1 MDKNINKQNVYISE
15 EENTLNWIEIQSSF
29 KKSFGNEIY
38 NSWLQKISLVK
49 EYNDYLILGV
59 PTRFFR
65 DWIVSRYLDKILEQ
79 VKSFKLSLN
88 RIEFKII
95 EENKQNQELIKIDQ
109 LNKVTEIKDSI
120 LNYNRLNPNLSFE
133 SFIKGKSNEIALSY
147 SKKVCDYVSRYNP
160 LYICG
165 GVGLGKTH
173 LLNAIGLETQ
183 KDNNVMFISAERF
196 MYHFIKS
203 IKKNDMVNFKDFFR
217 KSSVFIIDDI
227 QFISGKE
234 SLQEEFFHTFNSLI
248 EKGSQI
254 IISSDRPPMKLDRV
268 QERIKSRLSGGLVVD
283 IEAPDL
289 DLKIKILKK
298 KIEEIQ
304 NQFKEN
310 IDLSDEVINYIASES
325 KTNIREL
332 IGVLNRVIAFS
343 RVHNKVLTTVD
354 CKNILKDVFSQIRVI
369 TVDKIQNIVSNYF
382 NIALSDM
389 LSQRRSRP
397 LARPRQIAMY
407 LAKKMTSRS
416 LPEIGRRFANRDH
429 TTVIHAVKTITR
441 LSDQD
446 DEMKKIL
453 IKLKVFCWNSE
464 EMQFIVKRDI
474 LLKSLNFVQGVVEK
488 KNTLPIL
495 SNVLL
500 QLKEKKLTI
509 VATDLDIVFHDE
521 IEDVKV
527 LKEGSTT
534 TSAAI
539 LYDILRKIS
548 SNSELN
554 FDLKNENKLSLKE

>member
-1 MDKNINKQNVYISE
+1 MENNITTKQNTFISE
-15 EENTLNWIEIQSSF
+15 EEKVIKWEDVQEAF
-29 KKSFGNEIY
+29 KKNFGSEVY
-38 NSWLQKISLVK
+38 NSWLQKITLVK

-95 EENKQNQELIKIDQ
+95 EENKQSQEFIKINE

-133 SFIKGKSNEIALSY
+133 SFIKGKSNAIALSY
-147 SKKVCDYVSRYNP
+147 SKKVCEHISRYNP
-160 LYICG
+160 LYVCG

-173 LLNAIGLETQ
+173 LLNAIGLELQ
-183 KDNNVMFISAERF
+183 SNNNVMYISAERF

-234 SLQEEFFHTFNSLI
+234 SLQEEFFHTFNSLMD
-248 EKGSQI
+248 KGSQI
-254 IISSDRPPMKLDRV
+254 IISADRAPMKLDKV
-268 QERIKSRLSGGLVVD
+268 QDRIKSRLAGGLVVD

-289 DLKIKILKK
+289 DLKVKIINR

-304 NQFKEN
+304 QQFKEN
-310 IDLSDEVINYIASES
+310 ITISEEVISYIASES

-343 RVHNKVLTTVD
+343 RVHNKDLNIND
-354 CKNILKDVFSQIRVI
+354 CKNILKDVFNQIRVI
-369 TVDKIQNIVSNYF
+369 TVDKIQNVVSNYF
-382 NIALSDM
+382 NIALSEM

-407 LAKKMTSRS
+407 LAKKMTTRS

-441 LSDQD
+441 LSEQD
-446 DEMKKIL
+446 DEMKKNISQ
-453 IKLKVFCWNSE
+453 I
-464 EMQFIVKRDI
+464 
-474 LLKSLNFVQGVVEK
+474 KSL
-488 KNTLPIL
+488 
-495 SNVLL
+495 LL
-500 QLKEKKLTI
+500 EQ
-509 VATDLDIVFHDE
+509 
-521 IEDVKV
+521 
-527 LKEGSTT
+527 
-534 TSAAI
+534 
-539 LYDILRKIS
+539 
-548 SNSELN
+548 
-554 FDLKNENKLSLKE
+554 

>member
-1 MDKNINKQNVYISE
+1 MEKNNIKKNNLYVSE
-15 EENTLNWIEIQSSF
+15 EEKTLVWEDIQASF
-29 KKSFGNEIY
+29 KKTFGNEVY

-79 VKSFKLSLN
+79 VKGFKLSLN

-95 EENKQNQELIKIDQ
+95 EEAKQNQELIKIND

-120 LNYNRLNPNLSFE
+120 LNYNRLNPNLNFNN
-133 SFIKGKSNEIALSY
+133 FIQGKSNDIALSY
-147 SKKVCDYVSRYNP
+147 SKKVCEHISRYNP

-173 LLNAIGLETQ
+173 LLNAIGLSLQ
-183 KDNNVMFISAERF
+183 DDNNVMFISAERF

-234 SLQEEFFHTFNSLI
+234 SLQEEFFHTFNSLMD
-248 EKGSQI
+248 KGSQI
-254 IISSDRPPMKLDRV
+254 IISSDRSPMKLDKV
-268 QERIKSRLSGGLVVD
+268 QDRIKSRLAGGLVVD
-283 IEAPDL
+283 IETPDIE
-289 DLKIKILKK
+289 LKAKIIKK
-298 KIEEIQ
+298 KIEEIE

-310 IDLSDEVINYIASES
+310 INLNDEVINFIASET

-343 RVHNKVLTTVD
+343 RVHNKDLDISD
-354 CKNILKDVFSQIRVI
+354 CKNILRDVFNQIRVI
-369 TVDKIQNIVSNYF
+369 TVDKIQNVVSNYF
-382 NIALSDM
+382 NIPLSDM

-429 TTVIHAVKTITR
+429 TTVIHAVKTISR
-441 LSDQD
+441 LTDQD
-446 DEMKKIL
+446 DEMKKNINQ
-453 IKLKVFCWNSE
+453 IKN
-464 EMQFIVKRDI
+464 
-474 LLKSLNFVQGVVEK
+474 LLLEQ
-488 KNTLPIL
+488 
-495 SNVLL
+495 
-500 QLKEKKLTI
+500 Q
-509 VATDLDIVFHDE
+509 
-521 IEDVKV
+521 
-527 LKEGSTT
+527 
-534 TSAAI
+534 
-539 LYDILRKIS
+539 
-548 SNSELN
+548 
-554 FDLKNENKLSLKE
+554 

>member
-1 MDKNINKQNVYISE
+1 MDNNNIKKNNAFISE
-15 EENTLNWIEIQSSF
+15 EEKTLNWEDIQNSF
-29 KKSFGNEIY
+29 KKTFGNEVY
-38 NSWLQKISLVK
+38 NSWLQKISLEK

-95 EENKQNQELIKIDQ
+95 EENKQNQEYLKIED
-109 LNKVTEIKDSI
+109 LSKVTEIKDSI

-133 SFIKGKSNEIALSY
+133 SFIQGKSNDIALSY
-147 SKKVCDYVSRYNP
+147 SKKVCEHLSRYNP

-173 LLNAIGLETQ
+173 LLNAIGLELQ
-183 KDNNVMFISAERF
+183 SKNNVMFISAERF

-234 SLQEEFFHTFNSLI
+234 SLQEEFFHTFNSLMD
-248 EKGSQI
+248 KGSQI
-254 IISSDRPPMKLDRV
+254 IISADRTPMKLDRV
-268 QERIKSRLSGGLVVD
+268 QDRIKSRLSGGLVVD
-283 IEAPDL
+283 IEIPDIE
-289 DLKIKILKK
+289 LKIKIIKK

-304 NQFKEN
+304 SQFREN
-310 IDLSDEVINYIASES
+310 INLNDDVITYIASES

-343 RVHNKVLTTVD
+343 RVHNKDLNIGD
-354 CKNILKDVFSQIRVI
+354 CKNILKDVFNQIRVI
-369 TVDKIQNIVSNYF
+369 TVDKIQNVVSSYF
-382 NIALSDM
+382 NIALSEM

-407 LAKKMTSRS
+407 LAKKMTTRS

-441 LSDQD
+441 LSEQD
-446 DEMKKIL
+446 DEMKKNISQ
-453 IKLKVFCWNSE
+453 I
-464 EMQFIVKRDI
+464 
-474 LLKSLNFVQGVVEK
+474 KSL
-488 KNTLPIL
+488 
-495 SNVLL
+495 LL
-500 QLKEKKLTI
+500 EQ
-509 VATDLDIVFHDE
+509 
-521 IEDVKV
+521 
-527 LKEGSTT
+527 
-534 TSAAI
+534 
-539 LYDILRKIS
+539 
-548 SNSELN
+548 
-554 FDLKNENKLSLKE
+554 